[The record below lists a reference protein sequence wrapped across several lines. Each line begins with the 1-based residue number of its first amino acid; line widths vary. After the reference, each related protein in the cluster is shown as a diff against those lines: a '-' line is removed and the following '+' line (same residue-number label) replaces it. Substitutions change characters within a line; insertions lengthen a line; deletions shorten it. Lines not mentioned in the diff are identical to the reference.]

1 MPFERNN
8 TDVQTREDR
17 GSKSEG
23 KRRRS
28 TLESM
33 PWAPSQLALFLA
45 LEGANFWLPSY
56 SRRELDPRSLSFADA
71 AHGHG
76 R

>member
-17 GSKSEG
+17 GSESEG

-28 TLESM
+28 SLKGK
-33 PWAPSQLALFLA
+33 PWAPYQLALFLA
-45 LEGANFWLPSY
+45 LEGANFWVPSY
-56 SRRELDPRSLSFADA
+56 SRRELDPRLLSFADA